1 MDFALNLTS
10 SPLMAYLVL
19 TSICDLCGAKTGLY
33 KRIKSHRRITRSLGA
48 FIVPLWLTL
57 TGVVCLSTSAF
68 TNDDDDESGD
78 YGTGVGEWF
87 LYLGSVIMHALQPGP
102 YPLLAMVAIMV
113 FPMLFLCRNWSQLVA
128 EVRPCLRSK
137 PWGWFRLPHTF
148 IKGAWYVSA
157 VSR

>member
-19 TSICDLCGAKTGLY
+19 ASICDLCGAKTGLY

-48 FIVPLWLTL
+48 FIVPLWFTL

-68 TNDDDDESGD
+68 TNDDNESED
-78 YGTGVGEWF
+78 YSGTGVSGWF
-87 LYLGSVIMHALQPGP
+87 LYLASFIINALQPGP
-102 YPLLAMVAIMV
+102 YPPLATAAIGVFSVLL
-113 FPMLFLCRNWSQLVA
+113 LFRNWSQLVA
-128 EVRPCLRSK
+128 EVRLCLSK
-137 PWGWFRLPHTF
+137 PWGWFRLPHAF

-157 VSR
+157 VSL

>member
-1 MDFALNLTS
+1 MYFALNLAS

-19 TSICDLCGAKTGLY
+19 ASICDLCGAKTGLY

-48 FIVPLWLTL
+48 FIVPLWLIL

-68 TNDDDDESGD
+68 TNDDDESED
-78 YGTGVGEWF
+78 YDGVSGWF
-87 LYLGSVIMHALQPGP
+87 LYLATFIMSALQPGP
-102 YPLLAMVAIMV
+102 FPPLATAAIGV
-113 FPMLFLCRNWSQLVA
+113 FSVHLLVRNRSQLVA

-157 VSR
+157 VNL